1 MTELDD
7 LSRNN
12 GHVGRIVVPRHH
24 ADNSPW
30 VNATDKAQGT
40 RRSKNLRRMN
50 EVSPAA
56 WLDHGA
62 GLLTR

>member
-30 VNATDKAQGT
+30 VNATDKAHVDPKT
-40 RRSKNLRRMN
+40 SD
-50 EVSPAA
+50 E
-56 WLDHGA
+56 
-62 GLLTR
+62 